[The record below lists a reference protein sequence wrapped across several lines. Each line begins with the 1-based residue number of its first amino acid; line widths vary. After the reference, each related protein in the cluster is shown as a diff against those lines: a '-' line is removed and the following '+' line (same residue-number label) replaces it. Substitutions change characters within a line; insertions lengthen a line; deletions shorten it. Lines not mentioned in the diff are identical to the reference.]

1 MRRHHPDHQMDI
13 PISLKV
19 YHQLI
24 GAAQKTGYEKEDW
37 EIAAEAIDEWIR
49 RHDPDALAMP
59 AATGYQWKHQ
69 FLPSGT
75 LLRTVFGGKN
85 YHCLVEGD
93 RILYDG
99 QAVSPSGFANAVGGI
114 RRNAWRCI
122 WILFPDSKDWKLADS
137 LRTRERPRRARK
149 PAAAIQPPPM
159 AQPPAGRAPLTVPPV
174 AGPLAQIE
182 CAAASTS
189 EAADAQHAID
199 GKFPRNNSRGERR
212 NRQPSNGVTHSP
224 PGYMRGTDRRVNGNA
239 RMAALL
245 RQELL
250 PLLHRMCAFD
260 GIT

>member
-37 EIAAEAIDEWIR
+37 EIAAEAIDEWMR

-59 AATGYQWKHQ
+59 LATGYQWKKL
-69 FLPSGT
+69 FLPNGT

-85 YHCLVEGD
+85 YHGLVEGD
-93 RILYDG
+93 RILYKG
-99 QAVSPSGFANAVGGI
+99 QAVSPTGFANAVGGI

-149 PAAAIQPPPM
+149 PVADIQPAPT
-159 AQPPAGRAPLTVPPV
+159 AQSLTGGAPVIPPV
-174 AGPLAQIE
+174 AGPFPAQMA
-182 CAAASTS
+182 CGA
-189 EAADAQHAID
+189 EAQGVQHPTD
-199 GKFPRNNSRGERR
+199 GRSPRNSSRGERR
-212 NRQPSNGVTHSP
+212 NRQPANGVTHLP
-224 PGYMRGTDRRVNGNA
+224 PESIHGMERRVNGNA
-239 RMAALL
+239 RLAELL

-250 PLLHRMCAFD
+250 PLLYRMCAFD
-260 GIT
+260 ETT